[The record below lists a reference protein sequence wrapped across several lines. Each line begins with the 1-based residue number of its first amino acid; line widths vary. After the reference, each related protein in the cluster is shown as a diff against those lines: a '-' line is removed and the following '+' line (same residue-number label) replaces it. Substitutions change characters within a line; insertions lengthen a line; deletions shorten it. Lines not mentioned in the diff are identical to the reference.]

1 MDPGE
6 DCIYAHIDMD
16 CYFVQ
21 IALQKYPQYKDSPVA
36 VSSSDSYSFLF
47 YASLE
52 PIVRLVPVITKHE
65 SKALQKECG

>member
-21 IALQKYPQYKDSPVA
+21 IALLNAPQYQDQPVA
-36 VSSSDSYSFLF
+36 VSSS
-47 YASLE
+47 E
-52 PIVRLVPVITKHE
+52 R
-65 SKALQKECG
+65 